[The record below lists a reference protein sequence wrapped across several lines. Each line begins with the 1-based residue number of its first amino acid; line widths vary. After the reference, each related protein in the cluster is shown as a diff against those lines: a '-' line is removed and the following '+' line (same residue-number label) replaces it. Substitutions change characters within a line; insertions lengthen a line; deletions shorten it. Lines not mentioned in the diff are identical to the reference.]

1 MEGTPINVDAFIEL
15 EDADLDAALAGSKER
30 GIYET
35 KLIDFFGSGKR
46 GVQINLAGGTHA
58 NKKANSVK
66 TGYETAREKLETGK
80 AGSNSWNELSDDE
93 RPAIQE
99 AAKNTKVAMREGK
112 VFLVRTDIASSAQ
125 PAAAATA

>member
-1 MEGTPINVDAFIEL
+1 MEGSALNIDAFIEL
-15 EDADLDAALAGSKER
+15 GDDELDKALAGSKER
-30 GIYET
+30 YVYEL
-35 KLIDFFGSGKR
+35 KLIDFFASGKR
-46 GVQINLAGGTHA
+46 GVQINLEGGTHA

-80 AGSNSWNELSDDE
+80 AEKLNDVPEDE

-112 VFLVRTDIASSAQ
+112 VFLVRTDIASQAQ
-125 PAAAATA
+125 PAQAAAA

>member
-1 MEGTPINVDAFIEL
+1 MEGTPLNIDAFIEL
-15 EDADLDAALAGSKER
+15 DDTELDKALAGSKER
-30 GIYET
+30 YVYEL

-46 GVQINLAGGTHA
+46 GVQINLEGGTHA

-80 AGSNSWNELSDDE
+80 AEKLNDIPEDD